1 MKGTQFCRAKRSSR
15 LRLPL
20 QATIP
25 FLNMLR
31 HLIRKFVI
39 IFAMEIPA
47 TSISLLKD
55 LSSGTAA
62 ARWTEFYR
70 RYEPVMRAFLQ
81 LHFPSVDSD
90 DAIQESMVALMK
102 ALPEYRYTPDRN
114 GHFRNY
120 LVGIVRHKALDA
132 LRREN
137 VRNALKSTM
146 AEEERER
153 MKQVQ
158 PMDTQSDDGWRHSAM
173 EAALEQVLEDDS
185 IAART
190 REVFR
195 HVALMHEQPE
205 DVARQFGI
213 TRNSVDQIKSRMIAR
228 LAGLVK
234 AMTA

>member
-1 MKGTQFCRAKRSSR
+1 
-15 LRLPL
+15 
-20 QATIP
+20 
-25 FLNMLR
+25 
-31 HLIRKFVI
+31 
-39 IFAMEIPA
+39 MEIPA
-47 TSISLLKD
+47 TSVSLLKD
-55 LSSGTAA
+55 LASGTAA

-70 RYEPVMRAFLQ
+70 RYEPVMRAFLKMR
-81 LHFPSVDSD
+81 FPSVDAD

-132 LRREN
+132 SRREAA
-137 VRNALKSTM
+137 RNALKSTI
-146 AEEERER
+146 AKEEQER
-153 MKQVQ
+153 MRQFQAV
-158 PMDTQSDDGWRHSAM
+158 DTQNDDDSWRHSAM

-185 IAART
+185 ISART

-213 TRNSVDQIKSRMIAR
+213 TRNSVDQIKSRMISR
-228 LAGLVK
+228 LAGLVS